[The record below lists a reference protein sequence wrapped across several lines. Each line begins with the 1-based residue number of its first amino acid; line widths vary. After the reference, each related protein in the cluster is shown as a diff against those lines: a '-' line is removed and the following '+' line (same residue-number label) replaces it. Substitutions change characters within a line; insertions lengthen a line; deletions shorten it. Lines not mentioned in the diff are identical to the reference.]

1 MGERRMKEKDLQ
13 NNMTEGPIT
22 KTLLLFSLPMIAG
35 NLLQQCYNIAD
46 TLIVGRFLG
55 SGALA
60 AVGSSYTLMTFL
72 TSILLGLCMGSGAV
86 FSIRYGEKDEERLKE
101 SMGASFLLILI
112 TAVIL
117 NILVFLL
124 LDEIMILLQVPGEIY
139 EMMREY
145 LWVIFWGIPATFLYN
160 YFASLLRA
168 VGNSVTPLLFLA
180 VCALL
185 NVVLDLWFVLGLK
198 WGVAG
203 AASATVISQ
212 YVSGVGLAVYTWMK
226 TPQFR
231 IRGKYLKPRKE
242 MIKEIAQF
250 SFLTSLQQS
259 VMNLGILMVQGLV
272 NSFGTVIMAAFA
284 AAVKIDSFAYMP
296 VQDFGNAFSTF
307 VAQNFGAKKE
317 ERIRKGIQYA
327 VVMAVIFCLVISVLV
342 VVFARP
348 LMMIFVKPEETEIL
362 AAGAEY
368 LRIEGAFYCGIGC
381 LFLLYGFYR
390 AVKKPGMS
398 VVLTVISLG
407 SRVILAYL
415 LSSVEQIG
423 VVGIWW
429 SVPIGWALADITGFV
444 YYKVKKKSL
453 FNLNLTQ
460 ER

>member
-1 MGERRMKEKDLQ
+1 MKEKDLQ

-231 IRGKYLKPRKE
+231 IRGK
-242 MIKEIAQF
+242 
-250 SFLTSLQQS
+250 
-259 VMNLGILMVQGLV
+259 
-272 NSFGTVIMAAFA
+272 
-284 AAVKIDSFAYMP
+284 
-296 VQDFGNAFSTF
+296 
-307 VAQNFGAKKE
+307 
-317 ERIRKGIQYA
+317 
-327 VVMAVIFCLVISVLV
+327 
-342 VVFARP
+342 
-348 LMMIFVKPEETEIL
+348 
-362 AAGAEY
+362 
-368 LRIEGAFYCGIGC
+368 
-381 LFLLYGFYR
+381 
-390 AVKKPGMS
+390 
-398 VVLTVISLG
+398 
-407 SRVILAYL
+407 
-415 LSSVEQIG
+415 
-423 VVGIWW
+423 
-429 SVPIGWALADITGFV
+429 
-444 YYKVKKKSL
+444 
-453 FNLNLTQ
+453 
-460 ER
+460 

>member
-212 YVSGVGLAVYTWMK
+212 YVSGVGLAVYTWVK

-327 VVMAVIFCLVISVLV
+327 VVMAVIFCLVISILV

-407 SRVILAYL
+407 TRVILAYL

>member
-212 YVSGVGLAVYTWMK
+212 YVSGVGLAVYTWVK

-342 VVFARP
+342 FVFARP

-362 AAGAEY
+362 AAGVEY

-415 LSSVEQIG
+415 LSSAEQIG

-429 SVPIGWALADITGFV
+429 SVPIGWALADLTGFV